1 MNWVHKYKPRKFEN
15 VIEQEHIVDILS
27 KIEILPH
34 MIFHGPVGC
43 GKTIMSQILIRKLY
57 GDNIE
62 NKVLHFD
69 ASCDFTIE
77 IVRVNI
83 KNFART
89 KSKGSGPDYKMI
101 IIEDA
106 DTLSIS
112 TQLALFRIIENYSHI
127 TRFCLICNSINK
139 LLDSLKSRCAALNFY
154 PISDEGI
161 RGKLKAITEVEELE
175 YVNIDKIV
183 RFANGDMRKAIVN
196 LQFGI
201 RDIPMDNLLKAI
213 EERKFDGIQ
222 ESIYELMDNRYS
234 GRRIFRKIFKIVMDR
249 PEICYTCSK
258 VDGQCNETIQLLKVC
273 SHFT

>member
-1 MNWVHKYKPRKFEN
+1 MKHETLLQMVVTPMIVAIIGIVGWSLIN
-15 VIEQEHIVDILS
+15 VVELKEDIATVKTEVNHISETVD
-27 KIEILPH
+27 K
-34 MIFHGPVGC
+34 
-43 GKTIMSQILIRKLY
+43 MS
-57 GDNIE
+57 
-62 NKVLHFD
+62 
-69 ASCDFTIE
+69 A
-77 IVRVNI
+77 
-83 KNFART
+83 
-89 KSKGSGPDYKMI
+89 
-101 IIEDA
+101 
-106 DTLSIS
+106 
-112 TQLALFRIIENYSHI
+112 QLAL
-127 TRFCLICNSINK
+127 NS
-139 LLDSLKSRCAALNFY
+139 
-154 PISDEGI
+154 
-161 RGKLKAITEVEELE
+161 EVEELE